1 MSSGESKK
9 RTKQAKIGTFF
20 KKKQKTMD
28 SDQSRELES
37 VPGSSQAAVVLIAV
51 PQPRATAPT

>member
-1 MSSGESKK
+1 MSSSESKK

-28 SDQSRELES
+28 SNESRELGS
-37 VPGSSQAAVVLIAV
+37 VPGSSQAAAVLVTA
-51 PQPRATAPT
+51 PQPRATSPM